1 MRLIIDSNQI
11 CRFPNTTDLSKFTG
25 KYDGVTLA
33 PYVLAEVIIS
43 ERRAEYLS
51 RIHTFD
57 VKLGIEPDYMGK
69 LVAESSE
76 QEVLAFEPFLQ
87 ESHAF
92 YIDYERAMS
101 NPSSDDIISATRM
114 KDRNLQI
121 CAALRDAAKMY
132 RQLAQK
138 DENIKHLRFR
148 NMKEAVSSEFGN
160 GNKSFLSLHVSSF
173 ISGGGER
180 NVVVSNRLFD
190 VVMRN
195 QHLRRFF
202 SVFFYYSLAM
212 FHLWENQTS
221 NVDPSED
228 RDDWTDLS
236 LPLYA
241 KDGDIIVSED
251 RLLRKA
257 IKTVEPDGRIVAKSW
272 KEMQ

>member
-1 MRLIIDSNQI
+1 
-11 CRFPNTTDLSKFTG
+11 
-25 KYDGVTLA
+25 
-33 PYVLAEVIIS
+33 
-43 ERRAEYLS
+43 
-51 RIHTFD
+51 
-57 VKLGIEPDYMGK
+57 
-69 LVAESSE
+69 
-76 QEVLAFEPFLQ
+76 
-87 ESHAF
+87 
-92 YIDYERAMS
+92 
-101 NPSSDDIISATRM
+101 
-114 KDRNLQI
+114 
-121 CAALRDAAKMY
+121 
-132 RQLAQK
+132 
-138 DENIKHLRFR
+138 
-148 NMKEAVSSEFGN
+148 
-160 GNKSFLSLHVSSF
+160 
-173 ISGGGER
+173 
-180 NVVVSNRLFD
+180 
-190 VVMRN
+190 MRN